1 MAADLRGEVRPLADG
16 RSQVSFVGEVDVT
29 TVDQFRATLAR
40 AAGAGPVVADLS
52 ELTYLDSAGVD
63 VLFDVARRTQLEVAA
78 GPQCSVRRLLDVV
91 SLGAVATLLDEP
103 PG

>member
-16 RSQVSFVGEVDVT
+16 RSQASFVGEVDVT

-63 VLFDVARRTQLEVAA
+63 VLFEVARRTPLEVVA
-78 GPQCSVRRLLDVV
+78 GPQCPVRRLLDVV

-103 PG
+103 PR